1 MIAAPP
7 PRLRHLARQLAAAV
21 RARVTRWTRPVP
33 LAVALGAASDGTRS
47 RADLLLENALLRHQ
61 LAVLGRAAKRLNGV
75 KSPSGTAPWLT
86 LLRGRI
92 RG

>member
-1 MIAAPP
+1 MRTTLL
-7 PRLRHLARQLAAAV
+7 PRLRHLVQRVHTAV
-21 RARVTRWTRPVP
+21 RGRVARWLRPVP
-33 LAVALGAASDGTRS
+33 LALVAGVTSDARRS
-47 RADLLLENALLRHQ
+47 RAELVLENALLRHQ